1 MLSPREHAAFESIAR
16 RLIAEEEG
24 GHTRGA
30 GPAAITITAGVICL
44 FAAFSQLNSVLF
56 VTALAL
62 TTVGWLWLGVRV
74 ARSGR

>member
-1 MLSPREHAAFESIAR
+1 MLSPQEHAAFDSIAR

-24 GHTRGA
+24 GRTRGA

-62 TTVGWLWLGVRV
+62 TTAGWLWLGVRV
-74 ARSGR
+74 MRSGR

>member
-16 RLIAEEEG
+16 RLIAEEED

-44 FAAFSQLNSVLF
+44 FAAFSQLDSVLF
-56 VTALAL
+56 LSALAL
-62 TTVGWLWLGVRV
+62 TTAGWLWLGVRL